1 MSNRLAKETSPYL
14 KQHAENPVDWYPWG
28 QEAFEEA
35 RKAQK
40 PVLLSIGYAACH
52 WCHVMA
58 HESFENSDV
67 ARVMNEHFIN
77 IKVDREERPDLDQ
90 IYQMAH
96 TVITRRNG
104 GWPLTMFLTP
114 GQVPFAGGTYFPR
127 EPRFG
132 LPGFVQVLEQIRDF
146 FQERHAELEG
156 TEHPIIRYLGQTNP
170 APAVGEVSLDLSPVT
185 ALLSSLKSRF
195 DPVFGG
201 FGSAPK
207 FPHPVDLSFCV
218 SQYRKDKDLTAL
230 EMARFTLLRMREGG
244 IWDHVG
250 GGFSRYSVDDRWLIP
265 HFEKMLYDNGLLLQ
279 ALGDVYRESGEEI
292 FRRTALELVE
302 WLSREMT
309 SSDGALYA
317 SLDADSEG
325 EEGRF
330 YVWKPEWVK
339 EILSDGEYR
348 VASEYFGLTGP
359 PNFEN
364 HEWHLH
370 QAVSVA
376 ELAQR
381 FRLSPEEVESRIQS
395 SRVKLLEA
403 RSERV
408 RPGLDDKILV
418 SWNALAIRGLI
429 SAGRI
434 LDRPDW
440 IQAGQRAIVF
450 IREKMWKDG
459 GLKAVWKDGKA
470 PLAAYLDD
478 YAFLLSALLESIK
491 AEFRRQDLDFAMEI
505 ADVLLSE
512 FEDPLQGGFFFTGH
526 HHEKLIHRPKSGHDN
541 ALPSGNG
548 VAAQSLLLLGYL
560 TGKTPYLDSAGK
572 ALRLFFPQMKEQS
585 PGFTS
590 LIAALEIY
598 SNPPPVVFLGGPMAS
613 VWKKNLE
620 RSLGPD
626 AIVLSVGKDTAPL
639 PEGMNKHFVP
649 GETQAWVCWGSVCLP
664 AASSEEELSDRLRAN
679 PSASGSGGLS

>member
-1 MSNRLAKETSPYL
+1 M
-14 KQHAENPVDWYPWG
+14 DWYPWG

-58 HESFENSDV
+58 HESFENPDV

-77 IKVDREERPDLDQ
+77 VKVDREERPDLDQ

-146 FQERHAELEG
+146 FRERHAELEG

-218 SQYRKDKDLTAL
+218 SRYRKDKDRTAL

-279 ALGDVYRESGEEI
+279 ALGDVYRESGEEV
-292 FRRTALELVE
+292 FRRTAVELVE

-309 SSDGALYA
+309 SSGGAFYA

-395 SRVKLLEA
+395 SRAKLLEA
-403 RSERV
+403 RAGRV

-440 IQAGQRAIVF
+440 IRAGQGAIDF

-491 AEFRRQDLDFAMEI
+491 AEFRRQDLDFALEI
-505 ADVLLSE
+505 ADALLSE

-548 VAAQSLLLLGYL
+548 VAAQSLLLLGHL
-560 TGKTPYLDSAGK
+560 TGKDPYLDSAGK
-572 ALRLFFPQMKEQS
+572 ALRLFFPQMREQA

-598 SNPPPVVFLGGPMAS
+598 SNPPPVIFLGGPKAS

-620 RSLGPD
+620 GVLGPD
-626 AIVLSVGKDTAPL
+626 AIVLSIGEDSAPL
-639 PEGMNKHFVP
+639 PEGMNKPFAP

-664 AASSEEELSDRLRAN
+664 PASSEEELSDRLRVN